1 LPGVVEEGLV
11 GHYRLKSMKRS
22 LSIFLLSVF
31 MFGCVE
37 RVPITG
43 RKQLSLVNESELI
56 GMSLTEYDKFLKEH
70 KTMDESDP
78 RDQLIKKVGNKI
90 KNAIVAYMADH
101 NMSKRIEGYVW
112 EFHGVE
118 ENQVNAWC
126 MPGGK
131 VVVYSGLLP
140 VTQDEGSLAIVL
152 GHEIG
157 HAIARHGNERMS
169 QQLVAQGLGVGV
181 GVALSQKPAQTRDL
195 FLQAYNVGAG
205 LTLLSYSRKE
215 ESEADKLGLVFAA
228 MAGYDPHIA
237 VDFWKRMAEAGKNSP
252 KPPELLSTHPSDE
265 TRISDIEKFLPEAMK
280 YYKKP

>member
-1 LPGVVEEGLV
+1 M
-11 GHYRLKSMKRS
+11 RRI
-22 LSIFLLSVF
+22 LSTLFLSVF
-31 MFGCVE
+31 IFGCVE

-43 RKQLSLVNESELI
+43 RKQLSLVSESELI
-56 GMSLTEYDKFLKEH
+56 GMSLTEYQKFLKEN

-90 KNAIVAYMADH
+90 KDAIVGYMNDH
-101 NMSKRIEGYVW
+101 KMSKRIEGYVW

-118 ENQVNAWC
+118 SNEVNAWC

-169 QQLVAQGLGVGV
+169 EQMVAQGLGAGV
-181 GVALSQKPAQTRDL
+181 GIALSQKPAQTRDL

-228 MAGYDPHIA
+228 LAGYDPHIA
-237 VDFWKRMAEAGKNSP
+237 VDFWKRMADVGKNSQ
-252 KPPELLSTHPSDE
+252 KPPEILSTHPSDE
-265 TRISDIEKFLPEAMK
+265 TRIKDIEKFLPEAMK